1 MACPEEN
8 LDCMFEPLSPFESCA
23 RKPPKKVHR
32 LSIDIDGRY
41 FDEHILSFANASR
54 LTRAV
59 FRPNSFLE
67 TSFVEKKNHLK
78 ILQNEK
84 FIAIHIRR
92 GDSAWE
98 KGNWLPI
105 HSFLQSARRVASQK
119 NMKKPYL
126 IYVAT
131 DTADVVD
138 LLKLSVR
145 EEVFRLVI
153 DDGQL
158 RYNIS
163 ETLAKTHSLAYMKML
178 SYMTD
183 EPIRH
188 TLELL
193 TDIMMMWRAEA
204 FVGTLNSNIGR
215 TVAELRRGDS
225 CHFLDIENN
234 LQRLRVSDT
243 DLSAYA
249 TDDGASS
256 LLPVPAVDDP
266 LPSPL
271 AAYWPSFFGIW
282 PAPESAAD
290 DRPRNPLWWW
300 RSILYGRKTKYN
312 QINERL
318 LEEERQIILKAHQ

>member
-1 MACPEEN
+1 M
-8 LDCMFEPLSPFESCA
+8 
-23 RKPPKKVHR
+23 
-32 LSIDIDGRY
+32 
-41 FDEHILSFANASR
+41 
-54 LTRAV
+54 
-59 FRPNSFLE
+59 
-67 TSFVEKKNHLK
+67 
-78 ILQNEK
+78 
-84 FIAIHIRR
+84 
-92 GDSAWE
+92 
-98 KGNWLPI
+98 
-105 HSFLQSARRVASQK
+105 
-119 NMKKPYL
+119 
-126 IYVAT
+126 
-131 DTADVVD
+131 
-138 LLKLSVR
+138 R

-225 CHFLDIENN
+225 CHFLDIESN

-256 LLPVPAVDDP
+256 LLPVPAADDP